1 MFRPPLAGRVTPP
14 APFPE
19 YMTAALWFSRIS
31 LWVYFY
37 RRVLQRTQSRAISS
51 EMREFVSACR
61 RWQDSLG
68 LWDSALGSSPRVDA
82 SGTSPTSSFAA
93 GNIYKSLSNH
103 ITSFSSV
110 SSPNIISAKFVSSR
124 LSLPAP
130 GGSSVAMLD
139 CLPSDMAGF
148 YNSIDNVLKPLSLQ
162 PGCQCKAVSL

>member
-1 MFRPPLAGRVTPP
+1 MFRPPLAGRVTAP

-19 YMTAALWFSRIS
+19 YDGDYVVQPDFSLGLFLPAS
-31 LWVYFY
+31 ATEAQL
-37 RRVLQRTQSRAISS
+37 RAISS
-51 EMREFVSACR
+51 LFARVREFVNACR
-61 RWQDSLG
+61 RRQDSLS
-68 LWDSALGSSPRVDA
+68 LWDSALGSPRVDA

-110 SSPNIISAKFVSSR
+110 SSPNISAKFVSSR

-148 YNSIDNVLKPLSLQ
+148 DNSVDNVLKPLSLQ